1 MFEIIN
7 KYGVPQ
13 GSILGSLLF
22 VCYINALPKI
32 FENNVKSVL
41 RVDDASNYNY
51 LEQRNDINTAFVQL
65 SEWFNVNLLTLNY
78 NKTQYIQSRTKA
90 VARNK
95 ITVSYDNFISSS
107 INITFLRMII
117 ERLLTWKAHMLR
129 LLPKLS
135 KARQVMRTLKA
146 IMSVDSLQTVC
157 QSYFHSLII

>member
-51 LEQRNDINTAFVQL
+51 LE
-65 SEWFNVNLLTLNY
+65 
-78 NKTQYIQSRTKA
+78 
-90 VARNK
+90 
-95 ITVSYDNFISSS
+95 
-107 INITFLRMII
+107 
-117 ERLLTWKAHMLR
+117 
-129 LLPKLS
+129 
-135 KARQVMRTLKA
+135 
-146 IMSVDSLQTVC
+146 
-157 QSYFHSLII
+157 